1 MTTYADPLPDAFHM
15 RTHGELSVFGEDEN
29 NACNLLP
36 PADGHTEGSGW
47 PYVIAGPDRGLGY
60 GRTHVAHGVQSE
72 IDAYIL
78 AAAPAMLAALY
89 RALFV
94 LESPALP
101 SWVNG
106 AGTVDAVRAAIE
118 LAKRPSE
125 RNG

>member
-1 MTTYADPLPDAFHM
+1 MTTHTDPLPAAFHM
-15 RTHGELSVFGEDEN
+15 RTHGELTVFGQDEN
-29 NACNLLP
+29 DAGRLLP
-36 PADGHTEGSGW
+36 PADGQTEGSGW
-47 PYVIAGPDRGLGY
+47 PYVIAGPDRGTGY
-60 GRTHVAHGVQSE
+60 GRMHVAHGVQSE
-72 IDAYIL
+72 VDAFIL
-78 AAAPAMLAALY
+78 AAAPAMLAALC

-106 AGTVDAVRAAIE
+106 AGTVDAIRAAIE